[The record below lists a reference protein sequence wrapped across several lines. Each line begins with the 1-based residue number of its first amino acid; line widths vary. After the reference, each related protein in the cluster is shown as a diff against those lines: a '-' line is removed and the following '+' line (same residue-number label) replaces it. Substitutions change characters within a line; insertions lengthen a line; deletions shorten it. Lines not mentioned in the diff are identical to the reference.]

1 MTEKQLPPATIDEKI
16 KHAKWEARLRA
27 QDPVWTAICETT
39 RFVRGTDAGKKI
51 AQRLIQAYLQG
62 ERTRA

>member
-1 MTEKQLPPATIDEKI
+1 MTEKQLAPATIEEKI
-16 KHAKWEARLRA
+16 KHAKWLAQLRA

-39 RFVRGTDAGKKI
+39 KFVKGTTAGRKI
-51 AQRLIQAYLQG
+51 AQNLIQAYLKQ